1 MLAANYYLWC
11 GLMRTDRGALYA
23 PYVKYIAVVIV
34 AGFLVWVTPH
44 SLILTPAE
52 VQVLGGSHHKLLGP
66 LGIMPAKNIAV
77 NLMLVFTFL
86 SFQMFYRSSRI
97 PTVSWAKA
105 GNMAIVALYIVGC
118 LNIIGAGIYGYITPT
133 VYKVGASVPQVATT
147 LSIIIFAV
155 IIDVFMLRGA
165 KTTTVYWGRMSE
177 RSQYALFVLP
187 VAFTW
192 LMGLMGYIRSSLRT
206 HWHVYTIMKDN
217 SAEAY
222 IPTIGQAGNTIT
234 AITLAFMAV
243 MVFVFWLSRL
253 GTMKQAAPP
262 QAAEAGGV
270 VT

>member
-1 MLAANYYLWC
+1 
-11 GLMRTDRGALYA
+11 
-23 PYVKYIAVVIV
+23 
-34 AGFLVWVTPH
+34 
-44 SLILTPAE
+44 
-52 VQVLGGSHHKLLGP
+52 
-66 LGIMPAKNIAV
+66 
-77 NLMLVFTFL
+77 
-86 SFQMFYRSSRI
+86 
-97 PTVSWAKA
+97 
-105 GNMAIVALYIVGC
+105 
-118 LNIIGAGIYGYITPT
+118 
-133 VYKVGASVPQVATT
+133 
-147 LSIIIFAV
+147 
-155 IIDVFMLRGA
+155 
-165 KTTTVYWGRMSE
+165 MSE